1 MKSRKRFLIL
11 LVGGSIAFGLAVI
24 LVSLLANQKRWDR
37 ETAFAAANY
46 DGEALLATL
55 AGPPVEALDYPEVER
70 GPLAPDLSNA
80 DQAWVIWTQAF
91 SAKDGLPAFVAWHR
105 GKLPADEWTLTEEN
119 PDKATFTK
127 GEWTL
132 ILVHDP
138 QADPPCLH
146 REIRWTRDPSI
157 L

>member
-1 MKSRKRFLIL
+1 MKHRKRLLIL
-11 LVGGSIAFGLAVI
+11 LVGGSLLFGIAII

-37 ETAFAAANY
+37 ETAFAAASY

-80 DQAWVIWTQAF
+80 DQAWVVWKQDFA
-91 SAKDGLPAFVAWHR
+91 AKDGLPAFVAWHR
-105 GKLPADEWTLTEEN
+105 GKLPADEWILTEEN
-119 PDKATFTK
+119 PDKATFRK

-132 ILVHDP
+132 SLTHDP
-138 QADPPCLH
+138 RSDPPRLR
-146 REIRWTRDPSI
+146 REIKWTRDPSI